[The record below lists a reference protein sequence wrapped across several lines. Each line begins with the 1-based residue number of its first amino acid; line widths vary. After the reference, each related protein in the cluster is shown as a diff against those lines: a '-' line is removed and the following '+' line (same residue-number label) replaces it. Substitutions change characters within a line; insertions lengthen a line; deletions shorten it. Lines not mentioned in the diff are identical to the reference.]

1 MRRIHAERGG
11 KGAAMKNFVLRI
23 DPLTG
28 EEYYE
33 VYLRGRQLL
42 NNPHLNKASA
52 FTKEE
57 RLSLGLD
64 GMLRAGIATLESQL
78 DRTYEAYLRKPD
90 DMERYIYLSGL
101 LDRNE
106 VLFYRLLQDHLD
118 EMVPI
123 IYTPT
128 VGQACMQLS
137 HIQRRFRGIYITP
150 ENIGNIDQIF
160 QGLSQPQVNLVVVTD
175 GERILGLG
183 DLGSDGMGIPVG
195 KVSLYVAA
203 GGVHPG
209 VCLPITLDVGTN
221 NPRLLEDPLYLGN
234 RKPRLRGAEY
244 EELVEKFV
252 LGVKRNFPGALLQWE
267 DFAKQTAFKNL
278 DRYRERILSFND
290 DIQGTGSTALAALIT
305 AMRIKKSR
313 FQDERYLIVGLGQAG
328 TGIAMNIRAALKA
341 EGLSN
346 EEARKRIFAV
356 DMQGLL
362 IEGDPLLEGP
372 QEPLAQCR
380 SAVDGWKLDDPS
392 RISLEDVIRNAH
404 PTVLIGVTA
413 QPNLF
418 SAAIL
423 AETAKHSERPIV
435 LALSNPT
442 HKCECTPEA
451 VWKATDGKGFVATGS
466 PFSPMDWKGRT
477 LQASQCNN
485 MYIFPGI
492 GLGALVCKATRV
504 TDGMFLAAS
513 KAISAFVTPEQEAM
527 GLLLPEMKDIRQ
539 VSAAVAKAVGIEARN
554 AGLGR
559 LLDDDQIGA
568 VVTKAQWV
576 PAYTAY
582 RPGTLRHE
590 D

>member
-1 MRRIHAERGG
+1 
-11 KGAAMKNFVLRI
+11 MKTFVLNI

-33 VYLRGRQLL
+33 VYVRGRQLL

-57 RLSLGLD
+57 RLGLGLD
-64 GMLRAGIATLESQL
+64 GMLRPGISTLESQL
-78 DRTYEAYLRKPD
+78 DRTYEAFLRKPD
-90 DMERYIYLSGL
+90 DLEKYIYLSGL

-106 VLFYRLLQDHLD
+106 VLFYRLLVDHLD

-128 VGQACMQLS
+128 VGQACLQLS
-137 HIQRRFRGIYITP
+137 HIQRRYRGIYITP
-150 ENIGNIDQIF
+150 ENIANIDQIF
-160 QGLSQPQVNLVVVTD
+160 QGLSQPQVNLIVVTD

-209 VCLPITLDVGTN
+209 VCLPVTLDVGTN
-221 NPRLLEDPLYLGN
+221 NPRLLEDPLYLGI
-234 RKPRLRGAEY
+234 RRPRLRGAEY

-267 DFAKQTAFKNL
+267 DFAKHTAFKNL

-290 DIQGTGSTALAALIT
+290 DIQGTGSTALAALMT

-313 FQDERYLIVGLGQAG
+313 FQDERYVIVGMGQAG

-341 EGLSN
+341 EGLSD

-372 QEPLAQCR
+372 QLPLAQCR
-380 SAVDGWKLDDPS
+380 SAVEGWKLDDPS
-392 RISLEDVIRNAH
+392 RISLQDVVRNAH

-418 SAAIL
+418 DEAIL

-442 HKCECTPEA
+442 HKCECSPEA
-451 VWKATDGKGFVATGS
+451 VWKATDGKGLVATGS
-466 PFSPMDWKGRT
+466 PFAPMDWKGRK

-485 MYIFPGI
+485 MYIFPGV
-492 GLGALVCKATRV
+492 GLGALVCKATRI
-504 TDGMFLAAS
+504 TDSMFLAGS
-513 KAISAFVTPEQEAM
+513 KAISAFVTPEQEAT

-539 VSAAVAKAVGIEARN
+539 VSAAVAKAVSKEARD

-559 LLDDDQIGA
+559 LLNDEQLDAII
-568 VVTKAQWV
+568 VKAQWD
-576 PAYTAY
+576 PHYTAY
-582 RPGTLRHE
+582 RAGTPRHS

>member
-1 MRRIHAERGG
+1 
-11 KGAAMKNFVLRI
+11 MKNFVLKI

-78 DRTYEAYLRKPD
+78 DRTYEAFLRKPD
-90 DMERYIYLSGL
+90 DLERYIYLSGL

-160 QGLSQPQVNLVVVTD
+160 HGLSQPQVNLVVVTD

-221 NPRLLEDPLYLGN
+221 NPRLLEDPLYLGI

-244 EELVEKFV
+244 EELIEKFV

-290 DIQGTGSTALAALIT
+290 DIQGTGSTALAALMT
-305 AMRIKKSR
+305 AMRIKQSR
-313 FQDERYLIVGLGQAG
+313 FQDERYVIVGMGQAG
-328 TGIAMNIRAALKA
+328 TGIAMNIRAMLKA
-341 EGLSN
+341 EGLPD

-380 SAVDGWKLDDPS
+380 SAVDGWTLDDPS
-392 RISLEDVIRNAH
+392 RIGLEDVIRNAH

-413 QPNLF
+413 QANLF
-418 SAAIL
+418 NEAIL
-423 AETAKHSERPIV
+423 AETAKHSQRPIV

-513 KAISAFVTPEQEAM
+513 RAISTFVTPDQEAM
-527 GLLLPEMKDIRQ
+527 GLLLPEMKDIRR
-539 VSAAVAKAVGIEARN
+539 VSAAVATAVGIQARN
-554 AGLGR
+554 EGLGR
-559 LLDDDQIGA
+559 LLDDNQIA
-568 VVTKAQWV
+568 DIISKAQWT
-576 PAYTAY
+576 PKYAPY
-582 RPGTLRHE
+582 RPGSPTRE

>member
-1 MRRIHAERGG
+1 
-11 KGAAMKNFVLRI
+11 MKTFTLKI

-33 VYLRGRQLL
+33 VYVRGRQLL
-42 NNPHLNKASA
+42 NNSHLNKASA

-57 RLSLGLD
+57 RLGLGLD
-64 GMLRAGIATLESQL
+64 GMLRPGISTLESQL
-78 DRTYEAYLRKPD
+78 DRTYEAFLRKSD
-90 DMERYIYLSGL
+90 DLEKYIYLSGL

-106 VLFYRLLQDHLD
+106 VLFYRLLVDHLD

-128 VGQACMQLS
+128 VGQACLQLS
-137 HIQRRFRGIYITP
+137 HIQRRYRGIYITP

-160 QGLSQPQVNLVVVTD
+160 HGLSQPQVNLIVVTD

-209 VCLPITLDVGTN
+209 VCLPVTLDVGTN
-221 NPRLLEDPLYLGN
+221 NPRLLEDPLYLGI

-267 DFAKQTAFKNL
+267 DFAKHTAFKNL

-290 DIQGTGSTALAALIT
+290 DIQGTGSTALAALMT

-313 FQDERYLIVGLGQAG
+313 FQDERYVIVGMGQAG

-341 EGLSN
+341 EGLSDA
-346 EEARKRIFAV
+346 EARKRIFAV

-372 QEPLAQCR
+372 QMPLAQCR
-380 SAVDGWKLDDPS
+380 SSVEGWKLDDPS
-392 RISLEDVIRNAH
+392 RIGLHDVVRNAH

-418 SAAIL
+418 DEAIL
-423 AETAKHSERPIV
+423 TETARHSERPIV

-442 HKCECTPEA
+442 HKCECSPEA
-451 VWKATDGKGFVATGS
+451 VWKATDGKGLVATGS
-466 PFSPMDWKGRT
+466 PFAPMDWKGRT

-485 MYIFPGI
+485 MYIFPGV
-492 GLGALVCKATRV
+492 GLGALVCKATRI
-504 TDGMFLAAS
+504 TDSMFLAAS
-513 KAISAFVTPEQEAM
+513 KAISTFVTPAQEAT

-559 LLDDDQIGA
+559 LLDDDQLESI
-568 VVTKAQWV
+568 VTKAQWE
-576 PAYTAY
+576 PHYTTY
-582 RPGTLRHE
+582 RAGAPGLV

>member
-1 MRRIHAERGG
+1 
-11 KGAAMKNFVLRI
+11 MKTFVLKI

-33 VYLRGRQLL
+33 VYVRGRQLL
-42 NNPHLNKASA
+42 NNAHLNKASA

-64 GMLRAGIATLESQL
+64 GMLRPGIATLESQL
-78 DRTYEAYLRKPD
+78 DRTYEAFLRKPD

-123 IYTPT
+123 ISTPT
-128 VGQACMQLS
+128 VGLACMQLS

-150 ENIGNIDQIF
+150 ENIANIDQIF
-160 QGLSQPQVNLVVVTD
+160 HGLSQPQVNLIVVTD

-209 VCLPITLDVGTN
+209 VTLPITLDVGTN
-221 NPRLLEDPLYLGN
+221 NPRLLEDPLYLGI

-244 EELVEKFV
+244 EELIEKFV

-267 DFAKQTAFKNL
+267 DFAKHTAFKNL

-290 DIQGTGSTALAALIT
+290 DIQGTGSTALAALMT

-313 FQDERYLIVGLGQAG
+313 FQDERYVIVGMGQAG
-328 TGIAMNIRAALKA
+328 TGIAMNIRAALKE
-341 EGLSN
+341 EGLSD
-346 EEARKRIFAV
+346 EEARRLIFAV

-362 IEGDPLLEGP
+362 LDDDPQLEGP
-372 QEPLAQCR
+372 QEPLAQR
-380 SAVDGWKLDDPS
+380 RAWVEGWNLADPS
-392 RISLEDVIRNAH
+392 RIGLEDVVRNAH

-413 QPNLF
+413 QPGLF
-418 SAAIL
+418 SEAIL
-423 AETAKHSERPIV
+423 AETAKHSARPIV

-451 VWKATDGKGFVATGS
+451 VWRATDGKGLVATGS
-466 PFSPMDWKGRT
+466 PFEPMDWKGHT

-485 MYIFPGI
+485 MYIFPGV

-504 TDGMFLAAS
+504 TDSMFLAAS
-513 KAISAFVTPEQEAM
+513 RAISEFVTPQQEAM
-527 GLLLPEMKDIRQ
+527 GLLLPEMRDIRR

-559 LLDDDQIGA
+559 LLEDDQIGA
-568 VVTKAQWV
+568 VVTRAQWV
-576 PAYTAY
+576 PAYPAY

>member
-1 MRRIHAERGG
+1 
-11 KGAAMKNFVLRI
+11 MKTFTLKT

-28 EEYYE
+28 EDYYE
-33 VYLRGRQLL
+33 VYVRGRQLL
-42 NNPHLNKASA
+42 NTPHLNKASA

-64 GMLRAGIATLESQL
+64 GMLRPGISSLEGQL
-78 DRTYEAYLRKPD
+78 DRTYEAFLRKPD
-90 DMERYIYLSGL
+90 DLEKYIYLSGL
-101 LDRNE
+101 LDRSE
-106 VLFYRLLQDHLD
+106 VLFYRLLVDHLD

-123 IYTPT
+123 VYTPT

-137 HIQRRFRGIYITP
+137 HIQRRYRGIYITP
-150 ENIGNIDQIF
+150 ENIANIDQIF
-160 QGLSQPQVNLVVVTD
+160 QGLSQPQVNLIVVTD

-221 NPRLLEDPLYLGN
+221 NPRLLEDPLYLGI
-234 RKPRLRGAEY
+234 RRPRLRGAEY
-244 EELVEKFV
+244 EDLVEKFI

-267 DFAKQTAFKNL
+267 DFAKHTAFKNL

-290 DIQGTGSTALAALIT
+290 DIQGTGATALAALMT

-313 FQDERYLIVGLGQAG
+313 FQDERYVIVGMGQAG

-341 EGLSN
+341 EGLSD
-346 EEARKRIFAV
+346 EEARKRIYAV

-362 IEGDPLLEGP
+362 LEGDPLLEGP
-372 QEPLAQCR
+372 QEPVAQRR
-380 SAVDGWKLDDPS
+380 SAVAGWTLADPA
-392 RISLEDVIRNAH
+392 RIGLEDVVRNAH

-413 QPNLF
+413 QPGLF
-418 SAAIL
+418 SEAIL

-451 VWKATDGKGFVATGS
+451 VWKATDGKGLVATGS
-466 PFSPMDWKGRT
+466 PFDPMDWKGRT

-485 MYIFPGI
+485 MYVFPGV
-492 GLGALVCKATRV
+492 GLGALVCRATRV
-504 TDGMFLAAS
+504 TDEMFLAAS

-527 GLLLPEMKDIRQ
+527 GLLLPEMKDIRD
-539 VSAAVAKAVGIEARN
+539 VSAAVATAVGIEARN

-559 LLDDDQIGA
+559 LLEDAQIA
-568 VVTKAQWV
+568 AIIRKAQWD
-576 PAYTAY
+576 PQYTPY
-582 RPGTLRHE
+582 RPGRRRE

>member
-1 MRRIHAERGG
+1 
-11 KGAAMKNFVLRI
+11 MKTFVLKI

-33 VYLRGRQLL
+33 VYVRGRQLL
-42 NNPHLNKASA
+42 NNAHLNKASA

-64 GMLRAGIATLESQL
+64 GMLRPGVATLESQL
-78 DRTYEAYLRKPD
+78 DRTYEAFLRKPD

-150 ENIGNIDQIF
+150 ENIANIDQIF
-160 QGLSQPQVNLVVVTD
+160 RGLSQPQVNLIVVTD

-209 VCLPITLDVGTN
+209 VTLPITLDVGTN
-221 NPRLLEDPLYLGN
+221 NPRLLDDPLYLGI
-234 RKPRLRGAEY
+234 RKPRLRGIEY

-290 DIQGTGSTALAALIT
+290 DIQGTGSTALAALMT

-313 FQDERYLIVGLGQAG
+313 FQDERYVIVGMGQAG
-328 TGIAMNIRAALKA
+328 TGIALNILAMLKE
-341 EGLSN
+341 EGLSA

-362 IEGDPLLEGP
+362 LEGDPLLEGP
-372 QEPLAQCR
+372 QEPLAQR
-380 SAVDGWKLDDPS
+380 RASVEGWKLDDTS
-392 RISLEDVIRNAH
+392 RIGLEDVIRNAH

-413 QPNLF
+413 QPGLF
-418 SAAIL
+418 SEAIL
-423 AETAKHSERPIV
+423 AETAKHSARPIV

-451 VWKATDGKGFVATGS
+451 VWKATDGKGLVATGS
-466 PFSPMDWKGRT
+466 PFEPMDWKGHT

-485 MYIFPGI
+485 MYIFPGV

-513 KAISAFVTPEQEAM
+513 KAISEFVTPEQEAM
-527 GLLLPEMKDIRQ
+527 GLLLPEMKDIRK
-539 VSAAVAKAVGIEARN
+539 VSASVAKAVGIEARN

-559 LLDDDQIGA
+559 LLEDDQIGA

-576 PAYTAY
+576 PAYPAY

>member
-1 MRRIHAERGG
+1 
-11 KGAAMKNFVLRI
+11 MKTFTLKI

-28 EEYYE
+28 EEYYD
-33 VYLRGRQLL
+33 VYVRGRALL

-52 FTKEE
+52 FSKEE

-64 GMLRAGIATLESQL
+64 GMLRPGISSLDSQL
-78 DRTYEAYLRKPD
+78 DRTYEAFLRKSD
-90 DMERYIYLSGL
+90 DLEKYIYLSGL

-106 VLFYRLLQDHLD
+106 VLFYRLLVDHLD

-123 IYTPT
+123 VYTPT
-128 VGQACMQLS
+128 VGQACLQLS
-137 HIQRRFRGIYITP
+137 HIQRRYRGIYITP

-160 QGLSQPQVNLVVVTD
+160 HGLSQPQVNLVVVTD

-221 NPRLLEDPLYLGN
+221 NPRLLEDPLYLGI

-267 DFAKQTAFKNL
+267 DFAKHTAFKNL

-290 DIQGTGSTALAALIT
+290 DIQGTGSTALAALMT

-313 FQDERYLIVGLGQAG
+313 FQDERYVIVGLGQAG

-341 EGLSN
+341 EGLSD
-346 EEARKRIFAV
+346 EEARQRIFAV

-372 QEPLAQCR
+372 QLPLAQCR
-380 SAVDGWKLDDPS
+380 SVVEGWKLDDPS
-392 RISLEDVIRNAH
+392 RIGLPDVVRNAH

-413 QPNLF
+413 QPDLF
-418 SAAIL
+418 NEAIL

-442 HKCECTPEA
+442 HKCECSPEA
-451 VWKATDGKGFVATGS
+451 VWKATDGKGLVATGS
-466 PFSPMDWKGRT
+466 PFAPMDWKGRT

-485 MYIFPGI
+485 MYIFPGV
-492 GLGALVCKATRV
+492 GLGALVCKATRI
-504 TDGMFLAAS
+504 TDRMFLAAS
-513 KAISAFVTPEQEAM
+513 KAISAFVTPEQEAT
-527 GLLLPEMKDIRQ
+527 GLLLPEMKDIRG
-539 VSAAVAKAVGIEARN
+539 VSAAVAVAVGKEARD

-559 LLDDDQIGA
+559 LLDDGQLEAIVA
-568 VVTKAQWV
+568 KAQWE
-576 PAYTAY
+576 PHYTSY
-582 RPGTLRHE
+582 RPGTLHQE

>member
-1 MRRIHAERGG
+1 
-11 KGAAMKNFVLRI
+11 MKTFVLKI

-33 VYLRGRQLL
+33 VYVRGRQLL
-42 NNPHLNKASA
+42 NNAHLNKASA

-64 GMLRAGIATLESQL
+64 GMLRPGIATLESQL
-78 DRTYEAYLRKPD
+78 DRTYEAFLRKPD

-128 VGQACMQLS
+128 VGLACMQLS

-150 ENIGNIDQIF
+150 ENIANIDQIF
-160 QGLSQPQVNLVVVTD
+160 HGLSQPQVNLIVVTD

-209 VCLPITLDVGTN
+209 VTLPITLDVGTN
-221 NPRLLEDPLYLGN
+221 NPRLLEDPLYLGI

-244 EELVEKFV
+244 EELIEKFV

-267 DFAKQTAFKNL
+267 DFAKHTAFKNL

-290 DIQGTGSTALAALIT
+290 DIQGTGSTALAALMT

-313 FQDERYLIVGLGQAG
+313 FQDERYVIVGMGQAG
-328 TGIAMNIRAALKA
+328 TGIAMNIRAALKE
-341 EGLSN
+341 EGLSD
-346 EEARKRIFAV
+346 EEARRLIFAV

-362 IEGDPLLEGP
+362 LDDDPQLEGP
-372 QEPLAQCR
+372 QEPLAQR
-380 SAVDGWKLDDPS
+380 RAWVEGWNLADPS
-392 RISLEDVIRNAH
+392 RIGLEDVVRNAH

-413 QPNLF
+413 QPGLF
-418 SAAIL
+418 SEAIL
-423 AETAKHSERPIV
+423 AETAKHSARPIV

-451 VWKATDGKGFVATGS
+451 VWRATDGKGLVATGS
-466 PFSPMDWKGRT
+466 PFEPMDWKGHT

-485 MYIFPGI
+485 MYIFPGV

-504 TDGMFLAAS
+504 TDSMFLAAS
-513 KAISAFVTPEQEAM
+513 RAISEFVTPQQEAM
-527 GLLLPEMKDIRQ
+527 GLLLPEMRDIRR

-568 VVTKAQWV
+568 VVTRAQWV
-576 PAYTAY
+576 PAYPAY
-582 RPGTLRHE
+582 RPGILRHE

>member
-1 MRRIHAERGG
+1 
-11 KGAAMKNFVLRI
+11 MKNFVLRI

-64 GMLRAGIATLESQL
+64 GMLRPGIATLESQL
-78 DRTYEAYLRKPD
+78 DRTYEAFLRKPD

-150 ENIGNIDQIF
+150 ENIANIDQIF
-160 QGLSQPQVNLVVVTD
+160 HGLSQPQVNLIVVTD

-209 VCLPITLDVGTN
+209 VTLPITLDVGTN
-221 NPRLLEDPLYLGN
+221 NPRLLDDPLYLGI
-234 RKPRLRGAEY
+234 RRPRLRGAEY

-290 DIQGTGSTALAALIT
+290 DIQGTGSTTLAALMT
-305 AMRIKKSR
+305 GMRIKQSR
-313 FQDERYLIVGLGQAG
+313 FQDERYVIVGMGQAG
-328 TGIAMNIRAALKA
+328 TGIAMNIRAMLKE
-341 EGLSN
+341 EGLTD
-346 EEARKRIFAV
+346 EEARKHIFAV

-362 IEGDPLLEGP
+362 IDGDPLLEGP
-372 QEPLAQCR
+372 QEPLAQR
-380 SAVDGWKLDDPS
+380 RDSVAGWKLDDPS
-392 RISLEDVIRNAH
+392 RIGLEDVIRNAH

-413 QPNLF
+413 QPGLF
-418 SAAIL
+418 SEAIL
-423 AETAKHSERPIV
+423 AETAKHSDRPIV

-451 VWKATDGKGFVATGS
+451 VWKATDGKGLVATGS
-466 PFSPMDWKGRT
+466 PFEPKDWKGHT

-485 MYIFPGI
+485 MYIFPGV
-492 GLGALVCKATRV
+492 GLGALVFKATRV

-513 KAISAFVTPEQEAM
+513 KAISTFVTPEQEAM
-527 GLLLPEMKDIRQ
+527 GLLLPEMKDIRR

-559 LLDDDQIGA
+559 LLDDDQIAA
-568 VVTKAQWV
+568 VVTRAQWV

-582 RPGTLRHE
+582 RPGTVRHE

>member
-1 MRRIHAERGG
+1 
-11 KGAAMKNFVLRI
+11 MKNFVLKI

-28 EEYYE
+28 EDYYE

-64 GMLRAGIATLESQL
+64 GMLRPGVATLESQL
-78 DRTYEAYLRKPD
+78 DRTYEAFLRKPD

-128 VGQACMQLS
+128 VGLACMQLS

-150 ENIGNIDQIF
+150 ENIANIDQIF
-160 QGLSQPQVNLVVVTD
+160 HGLSQPQVNLIVVTD

-209 VCLPITLDVGTN
+209 VTLPITLDVGTN
-221 NPRLLEDPLYLGN
+221 NPRLLEDPLYLGI

-244 EELVEKFV
+244 EELIEKFV

-267 DFAKQTAFKNL
+267 DFAKHTAFKNL

-290 DIQGTGSTALAALIT
+290 DIQGTGSTALAALMT

-313 FQDERYLIVGLGQAG
+313 FQDERYVIVGMGQAG
-328 TGIAMNIRAALKA
+328 TGIAMNIRAALKE
-341 EGLSN
+341 EGLSD
-346 EEARKRIFAV
+346 EEARRRIFAV

-362 IEGDPLLEGP
+362 LDDDPQLEGP
-372 QEPLAQCR
+372 QEPLAQR
-380 SAVDGWKLDDPS
+380 RAWVEGWRLDDPS
-392 RISLEDVIRNAH
+392 RIGLEDVVRNAH

-413 QPNLF
+413 QPGLF
-418 SAAIL
+418 SEAIL
-423 AETAKHSERPIV
+423 AETAKHSARPIV

-451 VWKATDGKGFVATGS
+451 VWKATDGKGLVATGS
-466 PFSPMDWKGRT
+466 PFDPMDWKGQT

-485 MYIFPGI
+485 MYIFPGV

-513 KAISAFVTPEQEAM
+513 RAISEFVTPDQEAM
-527 GLLLPEMKDIRQ
+527 GLLLPEMKDIRR
-539 VSAAVAKAVGIEARN
+539 VSASVAKAVGIEARN

-576 PAYTAY
+576 PAYPAY
-582 RPGTLRHE
+582 RPGTLRYE

>member
-1 MRRIHAERGG
+1 
-11 KGAAMKNFVLRI
+11 MKTFVLNI

-33 VYLRGRQLL
+33 VYVRGRQLL

-57 RLSLGLD
+57 RLGLGLD
-64 GMLRAGIATLESQL
+64 GMLRPGISTLESQL
-78 DRTYEAYLRKPD
+78 DRTYEAFLRKPD
-90 DMERYIYLSGL
+90 DLEKYIYLSGL

-106 VLFYRLLQDHLD
+106 VLFYRLLVDHLD

-128 VGQACMQLS
+128 VGQACLQLS
-137 HIQRRFRGIYITP
+137 HIQRRYRGIYITP

-160 QGLSQPQVNLVVVTD
+160 QGLSQPQVNLIVVTD

-209 VCLPITLDVGTN
+209 VCLPVTLDVGTN
-221 NPRLLEDPLYLGN
+221 NPRLLEDPLYLGI
-234 RKPRLRGAEY
+234 RRPRLRGAEY

-267 DFAKQTAFKNL
+267 DFAKHTAFKNL

-290 DIQGTGSTALAALIT
+290 DIQGTGSTALAALMT

-313 FQDERYLIVGLGQAG
+313 FQDERYVIVGMGQAG

-341 EGLSN
+341 EGLSD

-372 QEPLAQCR
+372 QLPLAQCR
-380 SAVDGWKLDDPS
+380 SAVEGWKLDDPS
-392 RISLEDVIRNAH
+392 RIGLQDVVRNAH

-418 SAAIL
+418 DEAIL

-442 HKCECTPEA
+442 HKCECSPEA
-451 VWKATDGKGFVATGS
+451 VWKATDGKGLVATGS
-466 PFSPMDWKGRT
+466 PFAPVNWKGRT

-485 MYIFPGI
+485 MYIFPGV
-492 GLGALVCKATRV
+492 GLGALVCKATRI
-504 TDGMFLAAS
+504 TDSMFLAGS
-513 KAISAFVTPEQEAM
+513 KAISTFVTPEQEAT
-527 GLLLPEMKDIRQ
+527 GLLLPEMKDIRH
-539 VSAAVAKAVGIEARN
+539 VSAAVAKAVSKEARN

-559 LLDDDQIGA
+559 LLNDEQLDAII
-568 VVTKAQWV
+568 VKAQWD
-576 PAYTAY
+576 PHYTAY
-582 RPGTLRHE
+582 RAGMPRNA